1 MEVLKTFFLNEN
13 GELKFFSKLLLAGG
27 LLIVSFLIVRM
38 IQKVILKSIKKRFTS
53 LHGPEGKRFKTLI
66 SLVESLTKAFI
77 LIIWFFATLSI
88 FGIDA
93 KGLVAT
99 AGIGGLA
106 IGLAA
111 KTFIEDFISGIFIL
125 AENVFNIGDY
135 VSIAGKE
142 GVVEDVGL
150 RITVIR
156 DFNGELH
163 TIPNNLIKIVTNR
176 SKNIQRAMVEVP
188 ISYESDLARAK
199 EVLTK
204 GLAEKFDGAKSV
216 IEAPVLQAPVGL
228 MDSGV
233 LLRVVAYAVPGEQWR
248 IEREMIEEIKNIL
261 DRNNIEIPYN
271 KMDINLKTDKNA

>member
-1 MEVLKTFFLNEN
+1 MEALKTFLLNEN
-13 GELKFFSKLLLAGG
+13 GKLKFFSKLMLAVG
-27 LLIVSFLIVRM
+27 LLIVSFFIVRM
-38 IQKVILKSIKKRFTS
+38 VQKVILRSLKKRFTT
-53 LHGPEGKRFKTLI
+53 LHGPERKRFKTLI
-66 SLVESLTKAFI
+66 SLIESLTKTFI
-77 LIIWFFATLSI
+77 LIIWFFATMSI

-111 KTFIEDFISGIFIL
+111 KPFIEDFISGIFIL

-176 SKNIQRAMVEVP
+176 SKNIQRALVEVQ
-188 ISYESDLARAK
+188 ISYESDLAKAK
-199 EVLTK
+199 ELLTK
-204 GLAEKFDGAKSV
+204 GLAEKFEGAKSI
-216 IEAPVLQAPVGL
+216 IEAPILQAPVAL

-233 LLRVVAYAVPGEQWR
+233 LIRVVAYTVPGEQWR
-248 IEREMIEEIKNIL
+248 IEREMREEIKNIL

-271 KMDINLKTDKNA
+271 KMDINLKTGKNA

>member
-1 MEVLKTFFLNEN
+1 MEALKTFLLNEN
-13 GELKFFSKLLLAGG
+13 GKLKFYSKLMLAVG
-27 LLIVSFLIVRM
+27 LLIASFFIVRM
-38 IQKVILKSIKKRFTS
+38 VQKVILRSLKKRFTT
-53 LHGPEGKRFKTLI
+53 LHGPERKRFKTLI
-66 SLVESLTKAFI
+66 SLIESLTKTFI
-77 LIIWFFATLSI
+77 LIIWFFATMSI

-176 SKNIQRAMVEVP
+176 SKNIQRALVEVQ
-188 ISYESDLARAK
+188 ISYESDLAKAK
-199 EVLTK
+199 ELLTK
-204 GLAEKFDGAKSV
+204 GLAEKFEGAKSI
-216 IEAPVLQAPVGL
+216 IEAPILQAPVAL

-233 LLRVVAYAVPGEQWR
+233 LIRVVAYTVPGEQWR
-248 IEREMIEEIKNIL
+248 IEREMREEIKNIL

>member
-1 MEVLKTFFLNEN
+1 MEVLKTFLLNEN

-27 LLIVSFLIVRM
+27 LLIVSFLIVRI

-66 SLVESLTKAFI
+66 SLVESLTKIFI
-77 LIIWFFATLSI
+77 LIIWFFASLSI

-142 GVVEDVGL
+142 GVVVDVAL
-150 RITVIR
+150 RITTIR

-176 SKNIQRAMVEVP
+176 SKNIQRAMVEVA

-199 EVLTK
+199 ELLTK

-248 IEREMIEEIKNIL
+248 IEREMREEIKNIL

>member
-1 MEVLKTFFLNEN
+1 MEVLKTFLLNEN

-27 LLIVSFLIVRM
+27 LLIVSFLIVRV

-53 LHGPEGKRFKTLI
+53 LHGPEGKRFQTLI
-66 SLVESLTKAFI
+66 SLVESLTKTFI
-77 LIIWFFATLSI
+77 LIIWFFASLSI

-93 KGLVAT
+93 KVLVAT

-142 GVVEDVGL
+142 GVVVDVAL
-150 RITVIR
+150 RITTIR

-176 SKNIQRAMVEVP
+176 SKNIQRAMVEVS
-188 ISYESDLARAK
+188 ISYESDLERAK
-199 EVLTK
+199 ELLTK

-248 IEREMIEEIKNIL
+248 IEREMREEIKNIL

>member
-27 LLIVSFLIVRM
+27 LLIVSFLIVRVV
-38 IQKVILKSIKKRFTS
+38 QKVILKSIKKRFTS
-53 LHGPEGKRFKTLI
+53 LHGPEGKRFQTLI
-66 SLVESLTKAFI
+66 SLVESLTKTFI
-77 LIIWFFATLSI
+77 LIIWFFASLSI

-142 GVVEDVGL
+142 GVVVDVAL
-150 RITVIR
+150 RITTIR

-176 SKNIQRAMVEVP
+176 YKNIQRAMVEVS
-188 ISYESDLARAK
+188 ISYESDLERAK
-199 EVLTK
+199 ELLTK
-204 GLAEKFDGAKSV
+204 GLTEKFDGAKSV
-216 IEAPVLQAPVGL
+216 IEAPVLQAPVEL

-248 IEREMIEEIKNIL
+248 IEREMREEIKNIL

>member
-13 GELKFFSKLLLAGG
+13 GKLKFFSKLLLAGG
-27 LLIVSFLIVRM
+27 LLIVSFLIVRV

-53 LHGPEGKRFKTLI
+53 LHGPEGKRFQTLI
-66 SLVESLTKAFI
+66 SLIDSLTKTFI
-77 LIIWFFATLSI
+77 LIIWFFATISI

-142 GVVEDVGL
+142 GVVVDVGL

-176 SKNIQRAMVEVP
+176 SKNIQRALVEVQ
-188 ISYESDLARAK
+188 ISYESDLAKAK
-199 EVLTK
+199 ELLTK

-216 IEAPVLQAPVGL
+216 IEAPILQAPVAL

-233 LLRVVAYAVPGEQWR
+233 LLRVVAYTVPGEQWR
-248 IEREMIEEIKNIL
+248 IEREMREEIKNIL

-271 KMDINLKTDKNA
+271 KMDINLKTDKDA

>member
-1 MEVLKTFFLNEN
+1 MEVLKTFLLNEN

-27 LLIVSFLIVRM
+27 LLIVSFLIVRV
-38 IQKVILKSIKKRFTS
+38 IQKVILKSIKKSFTS
-53 LHGPEGKRFKTLI
+53 LHGPEGKRFQTLI
-66 SLVESLTKAFI
+66 SLVESLTKIFI
-77 LIIWFFATLSI
+77 LIIWFFASLSI

-125 AENVFNIGDY
+125 AENAFNIGDY

-142 GVVEDVGL
+142 GVVVDVAL
-150 RITVIR
+150 RITTIR

-176 SKNIQRAMVEVP
+176 SKNIQRAMVEVA
-188 ISYESDLARAK
+188 ISYESDLERAK
-199 EVLTK
+199 ELLTK

-248 IEREMIEEIKNIL
+248 IEREMREEIKNIL

-271 KMDINLKTDKNA
+271 KMDINLKTEKNA

>member
-1 MEVLKTFFLNEN
+1 MEVLKSFLLNEN

-135 VSIAGKE
+135 VSIAGKD

-176 SKNIQRAMVEVP
+176 SKNIQRALVEVQ
-188 ISYESDLARAK
+188 ISYESDLAKAK
-199 EVLTK
+199 ELLTK
-204 GLAEKFDGAKSV
+204 GLAEKFEGAKSV
-216 IEAPVLQAPVGL
+216 IEAPILQAPVAL

-233 LLRVVAYAVPGEQWR
+233 LLRVVAYTVPGEQWR

-271 KMDINLKTDKNA
+271 KMDINLKTDKDA

>member
-1 MEVLKTFFLNEN
+1 MEVLKTFLLNEN

-27 LLIVSFLIVRM
+27 LLIVSFLIVRV

-53 LHGPEGKRFKTLI
+53 LHGPEGKRFQTLI

-77 LIIWFFATLSI
+77 LIIWFFASLSI

-142 GVVEDVGL
+142 GVVVDVAL
-150 RITVIR
+150 RITTIR

-176 SKNIQRAMVEVP
+176 SKNIQRAMVEVA
-188 ISYESDLARAK
+188 ISYESDLERAK
-199 EVLTK
+199 ELLTK

-248 IEREMIEEIKNIL
+248 IEREMREEIKNIL

>member
-13 GELKFFSKLLLAGG
+13 GKLKFFSKLLLAGG
-27 LLIVSFLIVRM
+27 LLIVSFLIVRV

-53 LHGPEGKRFKTLI
+53 LHGPEGKRFQTLI
-66 SLVESLTKAFI
+66 SLVESLTKTFI
-77 LIIWFFATLSI
+77 LIIWFFASLSI

-111 KTFIEDFISGIFIL
+111 KPFIEDFISGIFIL

-142 GVVEDVGL
+142 GVVVDVGL

-176 SKNIQRAMVEVP
+176 SKNIQRALVEVQ
-188 ISYESDLARAK
+188 ISYESDLAKAK
-199 EVLTK
+199 ELLTK
-204 GLAEKFDGAKSV
+204 GLAEKFEGAKSV
-216 IEAPVLQAPVGL
+216 IEAPILQAPVEL

-233 LLRVVAYAVPGEQWR
+233 LLRVVAYTVPGEQWR
-248 IEREMIEEIKNIL
+248 IEREMREEIKNIL

>member
-27 LLIVSFLIVRM
+27 LLIVSFLIVRI

-53 LHGPEGKRFKTLI
+53 LHGPEGKRFQTLI

-77 LIIWFFATLSI
+77 LIIWFFASLSI

-142 GVVEDVGL
+142 GVVVDVAL
-150 RITVIR
+150 RITTIR

-176 SKNIQRAMVEVP
+176 SKNIQRAMVEVA
-188 ISYESDLARAK
+188 ISYESDLERAK
-199 EVLTK
+199 ELLTK

-248 IEREMIEEIKNIL
+248 IEREMREEIKNIL

>member
-13 GELKFFSKLLLAGG
+13 GKLKFFSKLLLAGG
-27 LLIVSFLIVRM
+27 LLIVSFLIVRV

-53 LHGPEGKRFKTLI
+53 LHGPEGKRFQTLI
-66 SLVESLTKAFI
+66 SLVESLTKTFI
-77 LIIWFFATLSI
+77 LIIWFFASLSI
-88 FGIDA
+88 FGIYA

-142 GVVEDVGL
+142 GVVVDVAL
-150 RITVIR
+150 RITTIR

-176 SKNIQRAMVEVP
+176 SKNIQRAMVEVS
-188 ISYESDLARAK
+188 ISYESDLERAK
-199 EVLTK
+199 ELLTK

-216 IEAPVLQAPVGL
+216 IEAPVLQAPVEL

-248 IEREMIEEIKNIL
+248 IEREMREEIKNIL

>member
-27 LLIVSFLIVRM
+27 LLIVSFLIVRV

-53 LHGPEGKRFKTLI
+53 LHGPEGKRFQTPI
-66 SLVESLTKAFI
+66 SLVESLTKTFI
-77 LIIWFFATLSI
+77 LIIWFFASLSI

-142 GVVEDVGL
+142 GVVVDVAL
-150 RITVIR
+150 RITTIR

-176 SKNIQRAMVEVP
+176 SKNIQRAMVEVA
-188 ISYESDLARAK
+188 ISYESDLERAK

-216 IEAPVLQAPVGL
+216 IEAPVLQAPVEL

-248 IEREMIEEIKNIL
+248 IEREMREEIKNIL

>member
-1 MEVLKTFFLNEN
+1 MEVLKTFLLNEN

-27 LLIVSFLIVRM
+27 LLIVSFLIVRV

-53 LHGPEGKRFKTLI
+53 LHGPEGKRFQTLI
-66 SLVESLTKAFI
+66 SLVESLTKTFI
-77 LIIWFFATLSI
+77 LIIWFFASLSI

-125 AENVFNIGDY
+125 AENAFNIGDY

-142 GVVEDVGL
+142 GVVVDVAL
-150 RITVIR
+150 RITTIR

-176 SKNIQRAMVEVP
+176 SKNIQRAMVEVS

-199 EVLTK
+199 ELLTK
-204 GLAEKFDGAKSV
+204 GFAEKFDGAKSV
-216 IEAPVLQAPVGL
+216 IEAPVLQAPVEL

-248 IEREMIEEIKNIL
+248 IEREMREEIKNIL

-271 KMDINLKTDKNA
+271 KMDINLKTEKNA

>member
-1 MEVLKTFFLNEN
+1 MEVLKTFLLNEN

-27 LLIVSFLIVRM
+27 LLIVSFLIVRV

-66 SLVESLTKAFI
+66 SLVESLTKIFI
-77 LIIWFFATLSI
+77 LIIWFFASLSI

-142 GVVEDVGL
+142 GVVVDVAL
-150 RITVIR
+150 RITTIR

-176 SKNIQRAMVEVP
+176 SKNIQRAMVEVS
-188 ISYESDLARAK
+188 ISYESDLERAK
-199 EVLTK
+199 ELLTK

-248 IEREMIEEIKNIL
+248 IEREMREEIKNIL

>member
-1 MEVLKTFFLNEN
+1 MEVLKTFLLNEN

-27 LLIVSFLIVRM
+27 LLIVSFLIVRV

-53 LHGPEGKRFKTLI
+53 LHGPEGKRFQTLI

-77 LIIWFFATLSI
+77 LIIWFFASLSI

-142 GVVEDVGL
+142 GVVVDVAL
-150 RITVIR
+150 RITTIR

-176 SKNIQRAMVEVP
+176 SKNIQRAMVEVA
-188 ISYESDLARAK
+188 ISYESDLERAK
-199 EVLTK
+199 ELLTK
-204 GLAEKFDGAKSV
+204 GLEEKFDGAKSV

-248 IEREMIEEIKNIL
+248 IEREMREEIKNIL

>member
-1 MEVLKTFFLNEN
+1 MEVLKTFLLNEN

-27 LLIVSFLIVRM
+27 LLIVSFLIVRV

-53 LHGPEGKRFKTLI
+53 LHGPEGKRFQTLI
-66 SLVESLTKAFI
+66 SLVESLTKTFI
-77 LIIWFFATLSI
+77 LIIWFFASLSI

-125 AENVFNIGDY
+125 AENAFNIGDY

-142 GVVEDVGL
+142 GVVVDVAL
-150 RITVIR
+150 RITTIR

-176 SKNIQRAMVEVP
+176 SKNIQRAMVEVS
-188 ISYESDLARAK
+188 ISYESDLERAK
-199 EVLTK
+199 ELLTK

-228 MDSGV
+228 MDSGC
-233 LLRVVAYAVPGEQWR
+233 Y
-248 IEREMIEEIKNIL
+248 
-261 DRNNIEIPYN
+261 
-271 KMDINLKTDKNA
+271 

>member
-1 MEVLKTFFLNEN
+1 MEVLKTFLLNEN

-27 LLIVSFLIVRM
+27 LLIVSFLIVRV

-53 LHGPEGKRFKTLI
+53 LHGPEGKRFQTLI
-66 SLVESLTKAFI
+66 SLVEKKKKIFI
-77 LIIWFFATLSI
+77 LIIWFFASLSI

-142 GVVEDVGL
+142 GVVVDVAL
-150 RITVIR
+150 RITTIR

-176 SKNIQRAMVEVP
+176 SKNIQRAMVEVA
-188 ISYESDLARAK
+188 ISYESDLERAK
-199 EVLTK
+199 ELLTK

-248 IEREMIEEIKNIL
+248 IEREMREEIKNIL

-271 KMDINLKTDKNA
+271 KMDINLKTEKNA

>member
-13 GELKFFSKLLLAGG
+13 GKLKFFSKLLLAGG
-27 LLIVSFLIVRM
+27 LLIVSFLIVRV

-53 LHGPEGKRFKTLI
+53 LHGPEGKRFQTLI
-66 SLVESLTKAFI
+66 SLVESLTKTFI
-77 LIIWFFATLSI
+77 LIIWFFASLSI

-99 AGIGGLA
+99 AGIVGLA

-142 GVVEDVGL
+142 GVVVDVAL
-150 RITVIR
+150 RITTIR

-176 SKNIQRAMVEVP
+176 SKNIQRAMVEVS
-188 ISYESDLARAK
+188 ISYESDLERAK
-199 EVLTK
+199 ELLTK

-248 IEREMIEEIKNIL
+248 IEREMREEIKNIL

>member
-1 MEVLKTFFLNEN
+1 MEVLKTFLLNEN

-27 LLIVSFLIVRM
+27 LLIVSFLIVRV

-53 LHGPEGKRFKTLI
+53 LHGPEGKRFQTLI
-66 SLVESLTKAFI
+66 SLVESLTKTFI
-77 LIIWFFATLSI
+77 LIICFFASLSI

-125 AENVFNIGDY
+125 AENAFNIGDY

-142 GVVEDVGL
+142 GVVVDVAL
-150 RITVIR
+150 RITTIR

-176 SKNIQRAMVEVP
+176 SKNIQRAMVEVS

-199 EVLTK
+199 ELLTK

-216 IEAPVLQAPVGL
+216 IEAPVLQAPVEL

-248 IEREMIEEIKNIL
+248 IEREM
-261 DRNNIEIPYN
+261 R
-271 KMDINLKTDKNA
+271 

>member
-1 MEVLKTFFLNEN
+1 MEVLKTFLLNEN

-27 LLIVSFLIVRM
+27 LLIVSFLIVRV

-53 LHGPEGKRFKTLI
+53 LHGPEGKRFQTLI
-66 SLVESLTKAFI
+66 SLVESLTKIFI
-77 LIIWFFATLSI
+77 LIIWFFASLSI

-142 GVVEDVGL
+142 GVVVDVAL
-150 RITVIR
+150 RITTIR

-176 SKNIQRAMVEVP
+176 SKNIQRAMVEVA
-188 ISYESDLARAK
+188 ISYESDLERAK
-199 EVLTK
+199 ELLTK

-248 IEREMIEEIKNIL
+248 IEREMREEIKNIL

>member
-1 MEVLKTFFLNEN
+1 MEVLKTFLLNEN

-27 LLIVSFLIVRM
+27 LLIVSFLIVRV

-53 LHGPEGKRFKTLI
+53 LHGPEGKRFQTLI
-66 SLVESLTKAFI
+66 SLVESLTKTFI
-77 LIIWFFATLSI
+77 LIIWFFASLSI
-88 FGIDA
+88 FRIDA

-142 GVVEDVGL
+142 GVVVDVAL
-150 RITVIR
+150 RITTIR

-199 EVLTK
+199 ELLTK

-248 IEREMIEEIKNIL
+248 IEREMREEIKNIL

-271 KMDINLKTDKNA
+271 KMDINLKTEKNA

>member
-1 MEVLKTFFLNEN
+1 MEVLKTFLLNEN

-27 LLIVSFLIVRM
+27 LLIVSFLIVRV

-53 LHGPEGKRFKTLI
+53 LHGPEGKRFQTLI
-66 SLVESLTKAFI
+66 SLVESLTKTFI
-77 LIIWFFATLSI
+77 LIIWFFASLSI

-142 GVVEDVGL
+142 GVVVDVAL
-150 RITVIR
+150 RITTIR

-176 SKNIQRAMVEVP
+176 SKNIQRAMVEVA
-188 ISYESDLARAK
+188 ISYEWDLERAK
-199 EVLTK
+199 ELLTK

-248 IEREMIEEIKNIL
+248 IEREMREEIKNIL

>member
-27 LLIVSFLIVRM
+27 LLIVSFLIVRI

-53 LHGPEGKRFKTLI
+53 LHGPEGKKFQTLI
-66 SLVESLTKAFI
+66 SLVESLTKTFI
-77 LIIWFFATLSI
+77 LIIWFFASLSI

-142 GVVEDVGL
+142 GVVVDVAL
-150 RITVIR
+150 RITTIR

-176 SKNIQRAMVEVP
+176 SKNIQRAMVEVA
-188 ISYESDLARAK
+188 ISYESDLERAK
-199 EVLTK
+199 ELLTK

-248 IEREMIEEIKNIL
+248 IEREMREEIKNIL

-271 KMDINLKTDKNA
+271 KMDINLKTEKNA

>member
-1 MEVLKTFFLNEN
+1 MEALKTFLLNEN
-13 GELKFFSKLLLAGG
+13 GKLKFFSKLMLAVG
-27 LLIVSFLIVRM
+27 LLIVSFFIVRM
-38 IQKVILKSIKKRFTS
+38 VQKVILRSLKKRFTT

-66 SLVESLTKAFI
+66 SLIESLTKTFI
-77 LIIWFFATLSI
+77 LIIWFFATISI

-176 SKNIQRAMVEVP
+176 SKNIQRALVEVQ
-188 ISYESDLARAK
+188 ISYESDLAKAK
-199 EVLTK
+199 ELLTK
-204 GLAEKFDGAKSV
+204 GLAEKFEGAKSI
-216 IEAPVLQAPVGL
+216 IEAPILQAPVAL

-233 LLRVVAYAVPGEQWR
+233 LLRVVAYTVPGEQWR
-248 IEREMIEEIKNIL
+248 IEREMREEIKNIL

>member
-13 GELKFFSKLLLAGG
+13 GKLKFFSKLLLAGG
-27 LLIVSFLIVRM
+27 LLIVSFLIVRV

-53 LHGPEGKRFKTLI
+53 LHGPEGKRFQTLI
-66 SLVESLTKAFI
+66 SLVESLTKTFI
-77 LIIWFFATLSI
+77 LIIWFFASLSI

-142 GVVEDVGL
+142 GVVVDVAL
-150 RITVIR
+150 RITTIR

-188 ISYESDLARAK
+188 ISYESDLERAK
-199 EVLTK
+199 ELLTK
-204 GLAEKFDGAKSV
+204 GLSEKFDGAKSV
-216 IEAPVLQAPVGL
+216 IEAPVLQAPVEL
-228 MDSGV
+228 LDSGV

-248 IEREMIEEIKNIL
+248 IEREMREEIKNIL

-271 KMDINLKTDKNA
+271 KMDINLKTEKNA

>member
-1 MEVLKTFFLNEN
+1 MEALKTFLLNEN
-13 GELKFFSKLLLAGG
+13 GKLKFFSKLMLAVG
-27 LLIVSFLIVRM
+27 LLIVSFFIVRM
-38 IQKVILKSIKKRFTS
+38 VQKVILRSLKKRFTT
-53 LHGPEGKRFKTLI
+53 LHGPERKRFKTLI
-66 SLVESLTKAFI
+66 SLIESLTKTFI
-77 LIIWFFATLSI
+77 LIIWFFATMSI

-176 SKNIQRAMVEVP
+176 SKNIQRALVEVQ
-188 ISYESDLARAK
+188 ISYESDLAKAK
-199 EVLTK
+199 ELLTK
-204 GLAEKFDGAKSV
+204 GLAEKFEGAKSI
-216 IEAPVLQAPVGL
+216 IEAPILQAPVAL

-233 LLRVVAYAVPGEQWR
+233 LLRVVAYTVPGEQWR
-248 IEREMIEEIKNIL
+248 IEREMREEIKNIL

>member
-1 MEVLKTFFLNEN
+1 MEVLKTFLLNEN

-27 LLIVSFLIVRM
+27 LLIVSFLIVRV

-53 LHGPEGKRFKTLI
+53 LHGPEGKRFQTLI
-66 SLVESLTKAFI
+66 SLVGSLTKIFI
-77 LIIWFFATLSI
+77 LIIWFFASLSI

-142 GVVEDVGL
+142 GVVVDVAL
-150 RITVIR
+150 RITTIR

-176 SKNIQRAMVEVP
+176 SKNIQRAMVEVS
-188 ISYESDLARAK
+188 ISYESDLERAK
-199 EVLTK
+199 ELLTK

-248 IEREMIEEIKNIL
+248 IEREMREEIKNIL

>member
-176 SKNIQRAMVEVP
+176 SKNIQRAMVDVP

>member
-1 MEVLKTFFLNEN
+1 MEVLKTFLLNEN

-27 LLIVSFLIVRM
+27 LLIVSFLIVRV

-53 LHGPEGKRFKTLI
+53 LHGPEGKRFQSLI

-77 LIIWFFATLSI
+77 LIIWFFASLSI

-142 GVVEDVGL
+142 GVVVDVAL
-150 RITVIR
+150 RITTIR

-176 SKNIQRAMVEVP
+176 SKNIQRAMVEVA
-188 ISYESDLARAK
+188 ISYESDLERAK
-199 EVLTK
+199 ELLTK

-248 IEREMIEEIKNIL
+248 IEREMREEIKNIL

>member
-1 MEVLKTFFLNEN
+1 MEVLKSFLLNEN
-13 GELKFFSKLLLAGG
+13 GKLKFYSKIMLVVG
-27 LLIVSFLIVRM
+27 LLIVSFFIVRM
-38 IQKVILKSIKKRFTS
+38 VQKVILKSIKKRFKT
-53 LHGPEGKRFKTLI
+53 LHGPEGKRFQTLI
-66 SLVESLTKAFI
+66 SLIESLTKTFI
-77 LIIWFFATLSI
+77 LIIWFFATISI

-142 GVVEDVGL
+142 GVVVDVGL

-176 SKNIQRAMVEVP
+176 SKNIQRALVDVQ
-188 ISYESDLARAK
+188 ISYESDLAKAK
-199 EVLTK
+199 ELLTK
-204 GLAEKFDGAKSV
+204 GLAEKFEGAKSV
-216 IEAPVLQAPVGL
+216 IEAPILQAPVEL

-233 LLRVVAYAVPGEQWR
+233 LLRVVAYTVPGEQWR
-248 IEREMIEEIKNIL
+248 IEREMREEIKNIL
-261 DRNNIEIPYN
+261 DRNDIEIPYN
-271 KMDINLKTDKNA
+271 KMDINLKTDKDA

>member
-1 MEVLKTFFLNEN
+1 MEVLKTFLLNEN

-27 LLIVSFLIVRM
+27 LLIVSFLIVRV

-53 LHGPEGKRFKTLI
+53 LHGPEGKRFQTLI

-77 LIIWFFATLSI
+77 LIIWFFASLSI

-142 GVVEDVGL
+142 GVVVDVAL
-150 RITVIR
+150 RITTIR

-176 SKNIQRAMVEVP
+176 SKNIQRAMVEVA
-188 ISYESDLARAK
+188 ISYESDLERAK
-199 EVLTK
+199 ELLTK

-248 IEREMIEEIKNIL
+248 IEREMREEIKNIL

-271 KMDINLKTDKNA
+271 KMDINLKTDKDA

>member
-27 LLIVSFLIVRM
+27 LLIVSFLIVRI

-66 SLVESLTKAFI
+66 SLVESLTKTFI
-77 LIIWFFATLSI
+77 LIIWFFASLSI

-142 GVVEDVGL
+142 GVVVDVAL
-150 RITVIR
+150 RITTIR

-176 SKNIQRAMVEVP
+176 SKNIQRAMVEVA
-188 ISYESDLARAK
+188 ISYESDLERAK
-199 EVLTK
+199 ELLTK

-248 IEREMIEEIKNIL
+248 IEREMREEIKNIL

>member
-1 MEVLKTFFLNEN
+1 MEALKTFLLNEN
-13 GELKFFSKLLLAGG
+13 GKLKFYSKLMLAVG
-27 LLIVSFLIVRM
+27 LLIVSFFIVRM
-38 IQKVILKSIKKRFTS
+38 VQKVILRSLKKRFTT
-53 LHGPEGKRFKTLI
+53 LHGPERKRFKTLI
-66 SLVESLTKAFI
+66 SLIESLTKTFI
-77 LIIWFFATLSI
+77 LIIWFFATMSI
-88 FGIDA
+88 FEIDA

-99 AGIGGLA
+99 AGISGLA

-142 GVVEDVGL
+142 GVVEDIGL
-150 RITVIR
+150 RFTVIR

-176 SKNIQRAMVEVP
+176 SKNIQRALVEVQ
-188 ISYESDLARAK
+188 ISYESDLAKSK
-199 EVLTK
+199 ELLTK
-204 GLAEKFDGAKSV
+204 GLAEKFEGAKSI
-216 IEAPVLQAPVGL
+216 IEAPILQAPVAL

-233 LLRVVAYAVPGEQWR
+233 LLRVVAYTVPGEQWR
-248 IEREMIEEIKNIL
+248 IEREMREEIKNIL

>member
-1 MEVLKTFFLNEN
+1 MEALKTFLLNEN
-13 GELKFFSKLLLAGG
+13 GKLKFYSKLMLAVG
-27 LLIVSFLIVRM
+27 LLIVSFFIVRM
-38 IQKVILKSIKKRFTS
+38 VQKVILRSLNKRFTT
-53 LHGPEGKRFKTLI
+53 LHGPEGKRFQTLI
-66 SLVESLTKAFI
+66 SLIKSLSKTVI
-77 LIIWFFATLSI
+77 LIIWFFATMSI
-88 FGIDA
+88 FEIDA

-99 AGIGGLA
+99 AGISGLA

-142 GVVEDVGL
+142 GVVEDIGL
-150 RITVIR
+150 RFTVIR

-176 SKNIQRAMVEVP
+176 SKNIQRALVEVQ
-188 ISYESDLARAK
+188 ISYESDLAKSK
-199 EVLTK
+199 ELLTK
-204 GLAEKFDGAKSV
+204 GLAEKFEGAKSI
-216 IEAPVLQAPVGL
+216 IEAPILQAPVAL

-233 LLRVVAYAVPGEQWR
+233 LLRVVAYTVPGEQWR
-248 IEREMIEEIKNIL
+248 IEREMREEIKNIL

>member
-27 LLIVSFLIVRM
+27 LLIVSFLIVRV

-53 LHGPEGKRFKTLI
+53 LHGPEGKRFQTLI
-66 SLVESLTKAFI
+66 SLVESLTKTFI
-77 LIIWFFATLSI
+77 LIIWFFASLSI

-142 GVVEDVGL
+142 L
-150 RITVIR
+150 LLT
-156 DFNGELH
+156 L
-163 TIPNNLIKIVTNR
+163 LL
-176 SKNIQRAMVEVP
+176 
-188 ISYESDLARAK
+188 ESQL
-199 EVLTK
+199 
-204 GLAEKFDGAKSV
+204 
-216 IEAPVLQAPVGL
+216 
-228 MDSGV
+228 
-233 LLRVVAYAVPGEQWR
+233 
-248 IEREMIEEIKNIL
+248 
-261 DRNNIEIPYN
+261 
-271 KMDINLKTDKNA
+271 

>member
-13 GELKFFSKLLLAGG
+13 GKLKFFSKLLLAGG
-27 LLIVSFLIVRM
+27 LLIVSFLIVRV

-53 LHGPEGKRFKTLI
+53 LHGPEGKRFQTLI
-66 SLVESLTKAFI
+66 SLVESLTKTFI
-77 LIIWFFATLSI
+77 LIIWFFASLSI

-111 KTFIEDFISGIFIL
+111 KPFIEDFISGIFIL

-142 GVVEDVGL
+142 GVVVDVGL

-176 SKNIQRAMVEVP
+176 SKNIQRALVEVQ
-188 ISYESDLARAK
+188 ISYESDLAKAK
-199 EVLTK
+199 ELLTK
-204 GLAEKFDGAKSV
+204 GLAEKFEGAKSV
-216 IEAPVLQAPVGL
+216 IEAPILQAPVEL

-233 LLRVVAYAVPGEQWR
+233 LLRVVAYTVPGEQWR
-248 IEREMIEEIKNIL
+248 IEREMREEIKNIL

-271 KMDINLKTDKNA
+271 KMDINLKTGKNA

>member
-13 GELKFFSKLLLAGG
+13 GKLKFFSKLLLAGG
-27 LLIVSFLIVRM
+27 LLIVSFLIVRV

-53 LHGPEGKRFKTLI
+53 LHGPEGKRFQTLI
-66 SLVESLTKAFI
+66 SLVESLTKTFI
-77 LIIWFFATLSI
+77 LIIWFFASLSI

-142 GVVEDVGL
+142 GVVVDVAL
-150 RITVIR
+150 RITTIR

-176 SKNIQRAMVEVP
+176 SKNIQRAMVEVS
-188 ISYESDLARAK
+188 ISYESDLERAK
-199 EVLTK
+199 ELLTK

-233 LLRVVAYAVPGEQWR
+233 LLRVVAYTVPGEQWR
-248 IEREMIEEIKNIL
+248 IEREMREEIKNIL

>member
-1 MEVLKTFFLNEN
+1 MEALKTFLLNEN
-13 GELKFFSKLLLAGG
+13 GELKFFSKLMLAVG
-27 LLIVSFLIVRM
+27 LLIVSFFIVRM
-38 IQKVILKSIKKRFTS
+38 VQKVILRSLNKRFTT
-53 LHGPEGKRFKTLI
+53 LHGPEGNRFQTLI
-66 SLVESLTKAFI
+66 SLIKSLTKTVI
-77 LIIWFFATLSI
+77 LIIWFFATMSI
-88 FGIDA
+88 FEIDA

-99 AGIGGLA
+99 AGISGLA

-142 GVVEDVGL
+142 GVVEDIGL
-150 RITVIR
+150 RFTVIR

-176 SKNIQRAMVEVP
+176 SKNIQRALVEVQ

-199 EVLTK
+199 ELLTK
-204 GLAEKFDGAKSV
+204 GLAEKFEGDKSI
-216 IEAPVLQAPVGL
+216 IEAPILQAPVAL

-233 LLRVVAYAVPGEQWR
+233 LLRVIAYTVPGEQWR
-248 IEREMIEEIKNIL
+248 IEREMREEIKNIL